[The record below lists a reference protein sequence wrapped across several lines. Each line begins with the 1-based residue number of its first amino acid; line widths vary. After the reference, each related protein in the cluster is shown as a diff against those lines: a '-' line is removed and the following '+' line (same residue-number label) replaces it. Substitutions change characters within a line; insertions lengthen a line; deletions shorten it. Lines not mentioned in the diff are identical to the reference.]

1 MESLDEWMEGL
12 QGHLRCLVGQ
22 VRALLDTDEVVVFG
36 PFLYVYVARVGSHCQ
51 KNNRFVEFPPL
62 NEPEKSP
69 TTHPLGTLH
78 PVGQSSRTKQSGE

>member
-36 PFLYVYVARVGSHCQ
+36 PFLYVYVARVGSDCQ
-51 KNNRFVEFPPL
+51 KNRFLEFPPL
-62 NEPEKSP
+62 HEPEKSP

-78 PVGQSSRTKQSGE
+78 LVGKSSRTKQSGE